1 MGRSICLVDFET
13 LGAVLSDLK
22 CTNADDGKA
31 VCAQQLIPY
40 NTVIIYI
47 THTTSFQFGL
57 I

>member
-1 MGRSICLVDFET
+1 MDFET